1 MWWCLHCAHTIID
14 IHYGHARHFDHPTRT
29 SWTEW
34 LNIHELLICLLMKEW
49 FNYCIHLNDHH
60 QNHSKEQINGTQT
73 ESGLTFKWLW
83 CSISS
88 YRKRQSQWAK
98 CKLSAWLY
106 DVTWVME
113 EFLRRKIDGYREK
126 GDKTSNVLILVRLDF
141 LAFFGV

>member
-1 MWWCLHCAHTIID
+1 MVTQDTLTIQHAHRERNGWAFTSCWYVYWW
-14 IHYGHARHFDHPTRT
+14 
-29 SWTEW
+29 
-34 LNIHELLICLLMKEW
+34 NKKEW

-60 QNHSKEQINGTQT
+60 QNHSKEQFNGTQT

-83 CSISS
+83 CSIYS